1 MIISKKVQNI
11 KISSG
16 NDGQR
21 LDNFL
26 LSKIKNMPKSHVYK
40 LIRTG
45 QVRINSSRSK
55 PSSKLKIGDIIRIPP
70 IISSETLKPKISKDI
85 IAKTLKNILYED
97 ENIIVFNKPSSFAVH
112 SGTKIG
118 YGLIDIMREVKTNCE
133 RIDLLHRLDKD
144 TSGCIII
151 TKSLSSLRMF
161 QEKIKKNK
169 LEKKY
174 ICLVDGLWD
183 KSINKSEI
191 ELSRNNKKYNAISEF
206 KIIKKYKNSTLLEVK
221 IITGRYHQIRKHCAL
236 LNHAII
242 GDKKYCDKK
251 INKIYK
257 KLGLNRIFLHAF
269 SISFKT
275 NYSKNIKCPIPSEL
289 DLFLK
294 KHK

>member
-1 MIISKKVQNI
+1 
-11 KISSG
+11 
-16 NDGQR
+16 
-21 LDNFL
+21 
-26 LSKIKNMPKSHVYK
+26 MPKSHVYK

-191 ELSRNNKKYNAISEF
+191 ELSRNNKKHNAISEF

>member
-1 MIISKKVQNI
+1 MVISKKVQNI

>member
-275 NYSKNIKCPIPSEL
+275 NYSKNIKCPIPSDL

>member
-191 ELSRNNKKYNAISEF
+191 ELSRNNKKHNAISEF